1 MPSIYLA
8 LSHLAAVALGG
19 VSGFLIAR
27 RGKVS
32 ADDTYRE
39 GLHMPWRT
47 KEGRRLI
54 YGFGSI
60 VIGLILVGFALQ
72 QRSFQ
77 AAQEQ
82 GRRDDKA
89 LVGCLQQWGDDVTAT
104 LQTRTAATK
113 RLNDAQGRLD
123 QAVRAERG
131 ATAAV
136 LITVGG
142 LRQQPPTASIAELD
156 RVLRQFPAI
165 RERVD
170 RAQDAV
176 DAAQGVVDTTQAEN
190 PYEPPRL
197 ACSEGDD
204 DD

>member
-8 LSHLAAVALGG
+8 LSHLAAVGLGAAT
-19 VSGFLIAR
+19 GFLIAR
-27 RGKVS
+27 RGKVTH
-32 ADDTYRE
+32 DDTYRE
-39 GLHMPWRT
+39 GPHMPWRT

-89 LVGCLQQWGDDVTAT
+89 LVACLQQWGDDVTAT

-113 RLNDAQGRLD
+113 RLNDAQVQLD

-142 LRQQPPTASIAELD
+142 LRQQPPTASLDELD
-156 RVLRQFPAI
+156 AVLQQFPVI
-165 RERVD
+165 RKRVD
-170 RAQDAV
+170 RAQARV
-176 DAAQGVVDTTQAEN
+176 DRAQAVVDTTQAQN

-197 ACSEGDD
+197 ACSQGDD
-204 DD
+204 D